1 MIKKIFLTFLVCFLC
16 CIDVQADTVLL
27 KRGDFKKGMVIEEY
41 ADRVVFSTV
50 DGENVIMKQDIEKI
64 QYDDPELN
72 LMSLGD
78 DALNKG
84 RYKLA
89 HKYYTLAVQINPKLT
104 VLREKMDHAGLLAYK
119 EKELTK
125 RELIEKMNMLTSRQE
140 LVIKKTT
147 PEELLENELGII
159 LTRSTDGSFRLDAMK
174 NDSPFRKAGFKLG
187 DNLVSIW
194 SKLTSYLTLKEMSDL
209 LLGLD
214 QHTIKTA
221 LERNITIQKEPNTSL
236 AATFAMEWEGMVVK
250 SIEPGSTVEKAGL
263 KIGDLLIAVNKEP
276 IRYTKMK
283 DVINLLNQQDS
294 VVLSIRRTITV
305 FKVKAK

>member
-1 MIKKIFLTFLVCFLC
+1 MIKKIFLTFLLCFF
-16 CIDVQADTVLL
+16 CIDVQADTILL

-50 DGENVIMKQDIEKI
+50 DGENVIMKVDIEKI

-140 LVIKKTT
+140 PVIKKTT

-174 NDSPFRKAGFKLG
+174 SDSPFRKAGFKLG

-194 SKLTSYLTLKEMSDL
+194 SKLTSYLTLKEISDL

-214 QHTIKTA
+214 QHTIKTT
-221 LERNITIQKEPNTSL
+221 LERNITMQKEPNTSF
-236 AATFAMEWEGMVVK
+236 AATFAMEWEGMIVK
-250 SIEPGSTVEKAGL
+250 SIEPGSAVEKTGL
-263 KIGDLLIAVNKEP
+263 KIGDLLIAINKEP

-283 DVINLLNQQDS
+283 DVIDLLNQRDS
-294 VVLSIRRTITV
+294 VVLSMRRTVTV